1 LPGPT
6 LLLRAAWI
14 EVCVHMR
21 IAPMQLQV
29 WALWLT
35 FRGCRD

>member
-14 EVCVHMR
+14 EVRRVHIR
-21 IAPMQLQV
+21 IAPMQFQV
-29 WALWLT
+29 
-35 FRGCRD
+35 